1 MKGSLK
7 SVLKEDSPREV
18 RQLLCE
24 CYLKNGEA
32 LPFSL
37 LQHQLSCCVC
47 YKQRK
52 PSSSPPPWRTCS
64 ASCSTGSADT
74 SSTHCTEY
82 TRRHTPERCQSANSQ
97 SPPSESD
104 SLCMIA
110 AAHYLLPEAMCFMPS
125 NMKYSTIKQVIRN
138 YRPSRAGVSP

>member
-37 LQHQLSCCVC
+37 LQNQLSCRVC

-52 PSSSPPPWRTCS
+52 SPSSPPWRTCS

-74 SSTHCTEY
+74 SSTHCTECA
-82 TRRHTPERCQSANSQ
+82 RRHTPERCRSANSQ

-104 SLCMIA
+104 SLRMIA
-110 AAHYLLPEAMCFMPS
+110 TAYNILPEAICFMPS
-125 NMKYSTIKQVIRN
+125 NMKYSTIKQSIRN
-138 YRPSRAGVSP
+138 YRPSREGVSP